1 VGWLFVQRQ
10 LAPLV
15 ENNVE
20 QLINRPVE
28 LGRVERFSLQGL
40 RFGPSE
46 IPETPTEPNRVELEA
61 IDVAFNP
68 LRLLFNRRLEL
79 DLVLRNPEV
88 YAEQKADGGWVSL
101 ELEER
106 EPGPIEVD
114 LQVVRLRDAD
124 VVLVPR
130 GEEGNLLSPIEI
142 ALPQGR
148 VQILGEDNE
157 RLRFALEGELA
168 SGGEFEIEGER
179 LAPTGEINLAVSGS
193 NVGAAQLDR
202 LIQLPLNVQG
212 GRVAGNLELQIAP
225 EQPLEVFGVATLNN
239 VTARVPQLPQPF
251 AQSNG
256 RLRFKGT
263 QIRLENVTTRFGQ
276 IPAVANGA
284 IDTQAGYSLSARTE
298 PVPIEQVLQTFN
310 LENVP
315 VEIVGDVQT
324 ALQVTGELEQPQ
336 VSGEVATTTPTQ
348 VDRLTFRSASA
359 GFKLVGSSLDISD
372 FQAQPAVGGSVRG
385 NGEIQLGEDGGLRF
399 AVQAN
404 NVPAEAL
411 ASQYGIDVP
420 IPLGTAS
427 AEALIFG
434 PLGEPENLRATGSAR
449 LNAAGGTLTA
459 DSVQVGD
466 GRWQGLLRA
475 NNLAIASLVPQ
486 LPPEAT
492 GRFDGTF
499 NVSGS
504 LDRIAL
510 DAIRAVGS
518 GQLAIADGTVRAT
531 NVRLRNGQLATQLE
545 ASGVQLAQLAE
556 VPPPLSGPLSG
567 QFDLA
572 VNLEDVALS
581 EIRGTGSG
589 RLNLAGG
596 TVTARN
602 VQLAQGRWQANLQAS
617 GVQLG
622 RLAPQL
628 PPQLQ
633 SPFSGTFDLAG
644 SLEEFSLA
652 SIRGSGS
659 GRLNVADGTVELNNV
674 QLAQGRWQ
682 TNLQA
687 SGVRVGELVPQLPPQ
702 VAGTFTGAFDLAGSL
717 EQLSPAAIRGSGG
730 GRLNIAGGTVTATDL
745 QLAEGRWQTNLRA
758 TGVQLGQFVP
768 QLPNE
773 AVGAF
778 TGAFN
783 LAGSLEQLSPEAIR
797 GSGSGRLN
805 VADGTVALNNVQ
817 FAQGRWQTNLQ
828 ASGVQ
833 VGQLVPQ
840 LPGDAVGGFTGALD
854 LAGSL
859 EQLSLTAINASGS
872 GRLNVAGGT
881 LTATDLQL
889 SGGNLQAQVIPSGIE
904 LGRFSEE
911 LEGEVSGRVDL
922 STSLAQLTP
931 AAIARATQATGQLA
945 FSEGIAIIDRPLTT
959 AFRWTG
965 EGLEIQQATAEGFSA
980 SGFVGVNPNQLDEG
994 LVAAIGAFDLDVA
1007 AADLN
1012 LQNLSAFLPETV
1024 ADVGVV
1030 GLASF
1035 DGRIAGTLTAPNVMG
1050 DVRLRNFAV
1059 DGLAFESVLTGQV
1072 SAVPGRGVTLDL
1084 TGTNE
1089 QIQLALGPDYRPIS
1103 FLVQDGDAIARGQRQ
1118 GNVFQ
1123 ASAQN
1128 FPLDIIQELAPTL
1141 PPIIATQPIA
1151 GEVSGQFAIDLNTF
1165 DIAVNN
1171 LEVTGPILAAP
1182 RGVEQPA
1189 FNELAFTGQ
1198 ILQTPQGPRVRGQLQ
1213 IEQGQLPIVLAA
1225 LRVVEGITLPR
1236 EFEEPVDIAALPEE
1250 TPEEEDRPQ
1259 EKLQLQA
1266 LLRRLSEIEVLIEQE
1281 EQREEEAAILPPLTE
1296 LAGTFSGTVDVDGS
1310 LARGI
1315 EAQFDLQGQ
1324 NWEWGPYN
1332 AERVI
1337 AEGSFQ
1343 NGILTLLPLRFEAG
1357 NPENPES
1364 YSFATFSGS
1373 LGGEE
1378 QSGRLQ
1384 LENIP
1389 LSELQPLLQDAANL
1403 SPGLIGFTG
1412 SLDATAILSGS
1423 RDNPQARGVVTVTD
1437 ATLNQTSVQSAEGS
1451 FRYNNA
1457 RLTLDSSVL
1466 IAGDEPL
1473 TISGSVPYKLP
1484 FASVEPE
1491 SEQLNLNVDVADE
1504 GLALVNILTRRQVSW
1519 VEGEGNVQL
1528 AISGTPGRPIAR
1540 GIATIEN
1547 ATIDALALPQPLTD
1561 VEARVLFDFDTI
1573 EVQTFDAQFSD
1584 GTITAAGA
1592 LPISQPEAQD
1602 NPLRVNI
1609 GELALDFRGLYKG
1622 GVRGD
1627 VVVTGSARE
1636 PVLGGEVSLFDGRVQ
1651 IAEAGAGGNGGTG
1664 DETDTGNPLAFNNL
1678 QLILDRDVQITNA
1691 PILNFLAEGTLT
1703 INGNLNDIEPNGIIT
1718 LKRGQV
1724 NLFTTQFRL
1733 IRDREN
1739 TAEFTPDQGLDPILD
1754 VQLVAS
1760 VPETTR
1766 QQIPTDPL
1774 SPEIADLP
1782 ATGFGSVQTIRV
1794 VAEVEGPA
1802 SEIVE
1807 SQNLELTSTPA
1818 RSETEIIALLGGG
1831 FVETLGRGD
1840 STLGLANLAGSAL
1853 LGTVGDFIGNAL
1865 GLRDFRL
1872 FPTTVTNEDERS
1884 SALGIAAEVGINL
1897 GRDFSV
1903 SVLKELTTDEPP
1915 QLNLRYRLSE
1925 EFLLRGGTDLS
1936 GESRVL
1942 LEYERRF

>member
-1 VGWLFVQRQ
+1 
-10 LAPLV
+10 
-15 ENNVE
+15 
-20 QLINRPVE
+20 
-28 LGRVERFSLQGL
+28 
-40 RFGPSE
+40 
-46 IPETPTEPNRVELEA
+46 
-61 IDVAFNP
+61 
-68 LRLLFNRRLEL
+68 
-79 DLVLRNPEV
+79 
-88 YAEQKADGGWVSL
+88 
-101 ELEER
+101 
-106 EPGPIEVD
+106 
-114 LQVVRLRDAD
+114 
-124 VVLVPR
+124 
-130 GEEGNLLSPIEI
+130 
-142 ALPQGR
+142 
-148 VQILGEDNE
+148 
-157 RLRFALEGELA
+157 
-168 SGGEFEIEGER
+168 
-179 LAPTGEINLAVSGS
+179 
-193 NVGAAQLDR
+193 
-202 LIQLPLNVQG
+202 
-212 GRVAGNLELQIAP
+212 VAGT
-225 EQPLEVFGVATLNN
+225 FT
-239 VTARVPQLPQPF
+239 
-251 AQSNG
+251 
-256 RLRFKGT
+256 
-263 QIRLENVTTRFGQ
+263 
-276 IPAVANGA
+276 GA
-284 IDTQAGYSLSARTE
+284 
-298 PVPIEQVLQTFN
+298 
-310 LENVP
+310 
-315 VEIVGDVQT
+315 
-324 ALQVTGELEQPQ
+324 
-336 VSGEVATTTPTQ
+336 
-348 VDRLTFRSASA
+348 
-359 GFKLVGSSLDISD
+359 
-372 FQAQPAVGGSVRG
+372 
-385 NGEIQLGEDGGLRF
+385 
-399 AVQAN
+399 
-404 NVPAEAL
+404 
-411 ASQYGIDVP
+411 
-420 IPLGTAS
+420 
-427 AEALIFG
+427 
-434 PLGEPENLRATGSAR
+434 
-449 LNAAGGTLTA
+449 
-459 DSVQVGD
+459 
-466 GRWQGLLRA
+466 
-475 NNLAIASLVPQ
+475 
-486 LPPEAT
+486 
-492 GRFDGTF
+492 
-499 NVSGS
+499 
-504 LDRIAL
+504 
-510 DAIRAVGS
+510 
-518 GQLAIADGTVRAT
+518 
-531 NVRLRNGQLATQLE
+531 
-545 ASGVQLAQLAE
+545 
-556 VPPPLSGPLSG
+556 
-567 QFDLA
+567 
-572 VNLEDVALS
+572 
-581 EIRGTGSG
+581 
-589 RLNLAGG
+589 
-596 TVTARN
+596 
-602 VQLAQGRWQANLQAS
+602 
-617 GVQLG
+617 
-622 RLAPQL
+622 
-628 PPQLQ
+628 
-633 SPFSGTFDLAG
+633 FDLAG
-644 SLEEFSLA
+644 SLEQLSPTAIRGSGSGRLNIAGGTITATDLQLAEGRWQTDLRAAGVQLGQLVPQLPDEAVGGFTGAFNLAGSLEQLSPA
-652 SIRGSGS
+652 AIRGSGS
-659 GRLNVADGTVELNNV
+659 GRLNVADGTVELNN
-674 QLAQGRWQ
+674 
-682 TNLQA
+682 
-687 SGVRVGELVPQLPPQ
+687 
-702 VAGTFTGAFDLAGSL
+702 
-717 EQLSPAAIRGSGG
+717 
-730 GRLNIAGGTVTATDL
+730 L
-745 QLAEGRWQTNLRA
+745 QLAE
-758 TGVQLGQFVP
+758 
-768 QLPNE
+768 
-773 AVGAF
+773 
-778 TGAFN
+778 
-783 LAGSLEQLSPEAIR
+783 
-797 GSGSGRLN
+797 
-805 VADGTVALNNVQ
+805 
-817 FAQGRWQTNLQ
+817 GRWQTNLQ

-840 LPGDAVGGFTGALD
+840 LPGDAVGAFTGALD

-911 LEGEVSGRVDL
+911 LEGELSGRVDL

-931 AAIARATQATGQLA
+931 AAIARSARATGQLA

-994 LVAAIGAFDLDVA
+994 LVAAIGTFDLDVA
-1007 AADLN
+1007 ATDLN
-1012 LQNLSAFLPETV
+1012 LQRLSAFLPEAV
-1024 ADVGVV
+1024 ADVRVV

-1035 DGRIAGTLTAPNVMG
+1035 DGRIAGTPTAPNVIG
-1050 DVRLRNFAV
+1050 DARLRNFAV
-1059 DGLAFESVLTGQV
+1059 DGLAFESVLTGPV
-1072 SAVPGRGVTLDL
+1072 SVVPGRGVSLDL

-1089 QIQLALGPDYRPIS
+1089 QIQLALGPDYLPIS

-1128 FPLDIIQELAPTL
+1128 FPLDIIQELAPNL
-1141 PPIIATQPIA
+1141 PPVIATQPIA
-1151 GEVSGQFAIDLNTF
+1151 GEVSGQFAIDLDTF

-1182 RGVEQPA
+1182 RGVTQPA

-1213 IEQGQLPIVLAA
+1213 IEQGQLPLVLAA
-1225 LRVVEGITLPR
+1225 SRIVQGITLPR

-1250 TPEEEDRPQ
+1250 TPEDRPQ
-1259 EKLQLQA
+1259 ERLQLQA

-1357 NPENPES
+1357 NPENPEN
-1364 YSFATFSGS
+1364 YRFAAFSGTI
-1373 LGGEE
+1373 GGEE

-1389 LSELQPLLQDAANL
+1389 LSELQPLLQDVANL

-1423 RDNPQARGVVTVTD
+1423 RDNPQARGVITVTD
-1437 ATLNQTSVQSAEGS
+1437 ATLNQTPVQSAEGS
-1451 FRYNNA
+1451 FSYNNA
-1457 RLTLDSSVL
+1457 RLNFDSQVL

-1473 TISGSVPYKLP
+1473 TINGSIPYQLP
-1484 FASVEPE
+1484 FAAVEPADN
-1491 SEQLNLNVDVADE
+1491 QITLNVDVADE
-1504 GLALVNILTRRQVSW
+1504 GLALVNILTRRQVTW
-1519 VEGEGNVQL
+1519 VEGEGDVQL
-1528 AISGTPGRPIAR
+1528 AISGTLDQPIAR
-1540 GIATIEN
+1540 GVATIEN
-1547 ATIDALALPQPLTD
+1547 ATLDALALPQPLTD

-1573 EVQTFDAQFSD
+1573 EVQNFDAQFSN

-1592 LPISQPEAQD
+1592 LPINEPRSLD

-1609 GELALDFRGLYKG
+1609 GELAFDFRGLYEG

-1651 IAEAGAGGNGGTG
+1651 IAEAGAGGNGGTS
-1664 DETDTGNPLAFNNL
+1664 DETNGGNPLAFDDL
-1678 QLILDRDVQITNA
+1678 KLILERDVQIANA

-1703 INGNLNDIEPNGIIT
+1703 INGALNDIEPDGIIT

-1739 TAEFTPDQGLDPILD
+1739 TAVFTPDRGLDPILD
-1754 VQLVAS
+1754 VRLVAS

-1802 SEIVE
+1802 SELVE

-1818 RSETEIIALLGGG
+1818 RSETEIVALLGGG

-1872 FPTTVTNEDERS
+1872 FPTTITNEDERS

-1915 QLNLRYRLSE
+1915 QLNLRYRLSD